1 LEAILAHELRHV
13 ERRDNLTAAIH
24 MLVETIFWFHPCV
37 WWIRAR
43 LMEERERACDEEV
56 VRMGSEPQVYAES
69 ILKVCEFYLTSPVPC
84 AGVTGGELKKRI
96 EGIMANRI
104 FHKLNFAQK
113 LLLAVAAIGAV
124 GGPIAVGLAGA
135 PRAQSQAQA
144 VAAVLQIAAF
154 PQATGAPAAAA
165 VSATAVE
172 PNPPRDERPAVA
184 ALQTQH
190 AAQPVAAPPAFE
202 VASVKLVP
210 PPEITRDYAIH
221 VASDPERID
230 YRNVQLVIAIRE
242 AYGVTWELEAGTG
255 PASIWSERYDIQAK
269 IPPNTP
275 KEQVPLML
283 QALLEE
289 RFRLAVH
296 WEKKQ
301 RSAYALVVGK
311 GGLKIAPV
319 SADSEKQPS
328 IRVGSIPGGLRMT
341 CELVPMDRLARNLN
355 QDRPVFNTTGIEG
368 VFSFTLEYSNA
379 ALKAAP
385 PSADSG
391 EPSEAPLP
399 PIRKAVQDK
408 LGLELES
415 RVIPVNVLIVD
426 HAERVPTEN

>member
-1 LEAILAHELRHV
+1 
-13 ERRDNLTAAIH
+13 
-24 MLVETIFWFHPCV
+24 
-37 WWIRAR
+37 
-43 LMEERERACDEEV
+43 MEMN
-56 VRMGSEPQVYAES
+56 RM
-69 ILKVCEFYLTSPVPC
+69 
-84 AGVTGGELKKRI
+84 KKI
-96 EGIMANRI
+96 V
-104 FHKLNFAQK
+104 
-113 LLLAVAAIGAV
+113 AVLG
-124 GGPIAVGLAGA
+124 
-135 PRAQSQAQA
+135 
-144 VAAVLQIAAF
+144 AAVLASCGLFGQ
-154 PQATGAPAAAA
+154 TAP
-165 VSATAVE
+165 
-172 PNPPRDERPAVA
+172 
-184 ALQTQH
+184 
-190 AAQPVAAPPAFE
+190 PPAFE

-242 AYGVTWELEAGTG
+242 AYRVTWELETGTG

-301 RSAYALVVGK
+301 RPVYALVVGK

-319 SADSEKQPS
+319 SPDSEKQPS

-341 CELVPMDRLARNLN
+341 CELVPMDRLARSLN

-391 EPSEAPLP
+391 EPGEAPLP